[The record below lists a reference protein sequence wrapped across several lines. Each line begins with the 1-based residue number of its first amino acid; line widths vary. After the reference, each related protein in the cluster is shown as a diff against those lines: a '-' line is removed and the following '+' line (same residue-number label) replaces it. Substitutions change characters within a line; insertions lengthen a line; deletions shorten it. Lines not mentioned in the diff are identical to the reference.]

1 MIPVTPVVIPEP
13 FAENGAKNTIP
24 DQSPGGTEPNASWN
38 TGFPPITM
46 INRQAGGKPPL
57 GADFNGIL
65 NALSQHAFF
74 TQSGCIFP
82 WRGSEDDFP
91 GLNYLVGAHVLG
103 ADMKEYI
110 AVQPSGPDIPASGGG
125 YVGPRDPTTD
135 SDRTWWRPAVTGGD
149 LPEFAGTTIKLINGK
164 YGVPEFTVPTAS
176 APGKAGLVPGPHA
189 ITSNLQPLRVLSA
202 NAQFNTMTFGSF
214 DISWERSDSTNLVLG
229 AQNCANGTNLEDLL
243 VAGDYYAS
251 QWTNAPA
258 EGEGVYSLREMSSY
272 GDPNPTVRV
281 SHAFFY
287 AISARKLFWRGGV
300 VARPAGQKQE
310 WREWIEILGDFAPMP
325 TLSAGVGQMFVAG
338 YGYHTLPAGGTW
350 YVQTLGI
357 TIDKG
362 ITTGTAAFLAGGT
375 QVGNPGTGWVMA
387 QRIA

>member
-46 INRQAGGKPPL
+46 LNRKAGGKPPL

-135 SDRTWWRPAVTGGD
+135 SDRTWWRPAVTEGD
-149 LPEFAGTTIKLINGK
+149 LPEFDGTTIKLINGK
-164 YGVPEFTVPTAS
+164 YGVPKFTVPTAS

-189 ITSNLQPLRVLSA
+189 VDPSQQATRPLCA
-202 NAQFNTMTFGSF
+202 NGQFNTLTAGNF
-214 DISWERSDSTNLVLG
+214 DVSWERADSTNIVLG
-229 AQNCANGTNLEDLL
+229 AELMADNQDINGVLY
-243 VAGDYYAS
+243 AGDYYANA
-251 QWTNAPA
+251 WVNAPA
-258 EGEGVYSLREMSSY
+258 SGSGIYSLREMRQH
-272 GDPNPTVRV
+272 GDSTDSTRIQY
-281 SHAFFY
+281 AFFY
-287 AISARKLFWRGGV
+287 AIAAKKIFWRGG
-300 VARPAGQKQE
+300 ASKRAAGQPMTWASDWQ
-310 WREWIEILGDFAPMP
+310 EILGGGGGNNR
-325 TLSAGVGQMFVAG
+325 TVTISSAGAS
-338 YGYHTLPAGGTW
+338 GGSDGDIW
-350 YVQTLGI
+350 LQYV
-357 TIDKG
+357 
-362 ITTGTAAFLAGGT
+362 
-375 QVGNPGTGWVMA
+375 
-387 QRIA
+387 